1 MIPPRLHAAVVAA
14 AAALVLFTNL
24 GGPALW
30 DEDEP
35 KNAAC
40 SLAMLDRGDWV
51 VPMFNGRLRVE
62 KPALV
67 NWVHLAGFAIAGRNE
82 TGARL
87 GSAILTTLTCLLVWR
102 IGKIGFGAH
111 AGLLAGVAMATCV
124 WTAVGGRSATPD
136 APLVF
141 FTTLALWCFVTGQR
155 PALGCRGPGWRSW
168 RSACA
173 CGGAL
178 GCAVLAKGPLGLVMP
193 LVAFIAFALWQAWD
207 DRASAV
213 PPVSP
218 VRWIP
223 RLWQAVVGLRLPLIA
238 ATAAAVALPWY
249 AAVTIRTGGAWLEG
263 FLFVHNFGRFQAPM
277 EGHDGSAFVYYPAV
291 LAIGFF
297 PWSIVLALALVHAAA
312 IVGPTA
318 GPGEGPTAARRDA
331 IRLMICW
338 LATWVIGFSAAGTKL
353 PGYIWPA
360 YPALAVITGDLL
372 ASWAAGEAIR
382 TRWCRVEG
390 ATIDGV
396 MRLAWSI
403 LFLAGIGIGIG
414 LALASTL
421 GIPALQLL
429 SPIGLIPAAG
439 AVAAWT
445 LQSKGRR
452 QDALGALA
460 ISACLVITLLA
471 AVGSDLVGGARAAQ
485 RLVNA
490 LAARPVAGAWA
501 GFGSVPPSVVFY
513 AADTIP
519 QLHSTEAV
527 SAHLEGRPDAHLLV
541 DARFE
546 MNLPSPLPLG
556 YGVIARE
563 RPLFGPGLLVIG
575 PRAAPHD
582 HSHPIAAPHAQSP
595 ETPLAWHAPAPT
607 P

>member
-1 MIPPRLHAAVVAA
+1 VIPPRLHAAVVAA
-14 AAALVLFTNL
+14 AAALVLLTNL

-40 SLAMLDRGDWV
+40 SLAMLERGDWV
-51 VPMFNGRLRVE
+51 VPTFNGRLRVE

-67 NWVHLAGFAIAGRNE
+67 NWVHLAGFAVAGRNE

-102 IGKIGFGAH
+102 IGRIGFGAH
-111 AGLLAGVAMATCV
+111 AGLLAGLAMATCV

-141 FTTLALWCFVTGQR
+141 FTTLGLWCFVTGQR
-155 PALGCRGPGWRSW
+155 PAQGCLGPGWRSW
-168 RSACA
+168 RNACA
-173 CGGAL
+173 CGAAL

-193 LVAFIAFALWQAWD
+193 LVAFLAFTLWQAWD
-207 DRASAV
+207 DQASAV
-213 PPVSP
+213 PPIP
-218 VRWIP
+218 WIP
-223 RLWQAVVGLRLPLIA
+223 RLWRAVVGLRLPLVA
-238 ATAAAVALPWY
+238 GTAAAVALPWY

-263 FLFVHNFGRFQAPM
+263 FLFVHNVGRFQAPM
-277 EGHDGSAFVYYPAV
+277 EGHDGSAFIYYPAV

-297 PWSIVLALALVHAAA
+297 PWSIVLAAALVHAAA

-318 GPGEGPTAARRDA
+318 GPVGGPAAARRDA

-338 LATWVIGFSAAGTKL
+338 LATWVIAFSSAGTKL

-372 ASWAAGEAIR
+372 ASWAAGESIC
-382 TRWCRVEG
+382 TRWCRVPS
-390 ATIDGV
+390 AAIDGV

-414 LALASTL
+414 LALASAL

-439 AVAAWT
+439 AAAAWT

-460 ISACLVITLLA
+460 ISACLVVTLLA

-485 RLVNA
+485 RLVDG

-546 MNLPSPLPLG
+546 MNLPSPLPPG

-575 PRAAPHD
+575 PRAEPQEHGD
-582 HSHPIAAPHAQSP
+582 PIAAPHAQSP

>member
-14 AAALVLFTNL
+14 AAALVLLTNL

-40 SLAMLDRGDWV
+40 SLAMLERGDWV
-51 VPMFNGRLRVE
+51 VPTFNGRLRVE

-67 NWVHLAGFAIAGRNE
+67 NWVHLAGFAVAGRNE

-102 IGKIGFGAH
+102 IGRIGFGAH
-111 AGLLAGVAMATCV
+111 AGLLAGLAMATCV

-141 FTTLALWCFVTGQR
+141 FTTLGLWCFVTGQR
-155 PALGCRGPGWRSW
+155 PTEGRLGPGWSSW

-173 CGGAL
+173 CGAAL

-193 LVAFIAFALWQAWD
+193 LVAFIAFTLWQALD
-207 DRASAV
+207 DQASAV
-213 PPVSP
+213 PPIP
-218 VRWIP
+218 WIP
-223 RLWQAVVGLRLPLIA
+223 RLWRAVVGLRLPLVA
-238 ATAAAVALPWY
+238 GTAAAVALPWY

-263 FLFVHNFGRFQAPM
+263 FLFVHNVGRFQAPM
-277 EGHDGSAFVYYPAV
+277 EGHDGSAFIYYPAV

-297 PWSIVLALALVHAAA
+297 PWSIVLAAALVHAAA

-318 GPGEGPTAARRDA
+318 RPVGGPAAARRDA

-338 LATWVIGFSAAGTKL
+338 LATWVIAFSSAGTKL

-372 ASWAAGEAIR
+372 ASWAAGEAIC
-382 TRWCRVEG
+382 TRWCRVPS
-390 ATIDGV
+390 AAIDGV

-414 LALASTL
+414 LALASVL
-421 GIPALQLL
+421 GIPALQQL

-445 LQSKGRR
+445 LQSRGRR

-460 ISACLVITLLA
+460 ISACVVVTLLE
-471 AVGSDLVGGARAAQ
+471 AVGSDENFMVE
-485 RLVNA
+485 
-490 LAARPVAGAWA
+490 
-501 GFGSVPPSVVFY
+501 
-513 AADTIP
+513 D
-519 QLHSTEAV
+519 
-527 SAHLEGRPDAHLLV
+527 
-541 DARFE
+541 
-546 MNLPSPLPLG
+546 
-556 YGVIARE
+556 
-563 RPLFGPGLLVIG
+563 
-575 PRAAPHD
+575 
-582 HSHPIAAPHAQSP
+582 
-595 ETPLAWHAPAPT
+595 
-607 P
+607 

>member
-1 MIPPRLHAAVVAA
+1 MIPPRLHAVVVTV
-14 AAALVLFTNL
+14 AAALVLLTNL

-40 SLAMLDRGDWV
+40 SLAMLERGDWV
-51 VPMFNGRLRVE
+51 VPTFNGRLRVE

-67 NWVHLAGFAIAGRNE
+67 NWVHLAGFAVAGRNE

-102 IGKIGFGAH
+102 IGRIGFGAH
-111 AGLLAGVAMATCV
+111 AGLLAGLAMATCV

-141 FTTLALWCFVTGQR
+141 FTTLGLWCFVMGHR
-155 PALGCRGPGWRSW
+155 RAGGELGPGWRSW

-173 CGGAL
+173 CGAAL

-193 LVAFIAFALWQAWD
+193 LVAFLAFTLWQAWD
-207 DRASAV
+207 DRAS
-213 PPVSP
+213 PIP
-218 VRWIP
+218 RIP
-223 RLWQAVVGLRLPLIA
+223 RLWRAVVALRLPLIA
-238 ATAAAVALPWY
+238 GTAAAVALPWY

-263 FLFVHNFGRFQAPM
+263 FLFVHNVGRFQAPM

-297 PWSIVLALALVHAAA
+297 PWSIVLAAALVHAAV

-318 GPGEGPTAARRDA
+318 GPVGEPAAARRDA

-338 LATWVIGFSAAGTKL
+338 LAAWLGVFSAAGTKL

-360 YPALAVITGDLL
+360 YPALAIITGDLL
-372 ASWAAGEAIR
+372 ASWGAGEAIC
-382 TRWCRVEG
+382 TRWCRLPDRALE
-390 ATIDGV
+390 GV

-403 LFLAGIGIGIG
+403 LFLAGLG
-414 LALASTL
+414 L
-421 GIPALQLL
+421 GIALTLAATAGIPQLAIL
-429 SPIGLIPAAG
+429 APIGLIPMAA
-439 AVAAWT
+439 AAAAWI
-445 LQSKGRR
+445 LQSQGRR
-452 QDALGALA
+452 QASLGALA
-460 ISACLVITLLA
+460 VSACLVVTLLA
-471 AVGSDLVGGARAAQ
+471 AVGSDVVGGARAAR
-485 RLVNA
+485 RLVDS
-490 LAARPVAGAWA
+490 LGARPAAGAWA

-527 SAHLEGRPDAHLLV
+527 SDHLGARPDAHLLV

-563 RPLFGPGLLVIG
+563 QQLFGPGLLVIG
-575 PRAAPHD
+575 PRAA
-582 HSHPIAAPHAQSP
+582 AVAPSLAPSP
-595 ETPLAWHAPAPT
+595 EPPLAWLPPAP
-607 P
+607 PR

>member
-1 MIPPRLHAAVVAA
+1 MIPPRLHATLVAA
-14 AAALVLFTNL
+14 AAALVLLTNL

-40 SLAMLDRGDWV
+40 SLAMLDRGDWI

-67 NWVHLAGFAIAGRNE
+67 NWLHMAGFAIAGRNE

-87 GSAILTTLTCLLVWR
+87 GSATLTILTCLLVWR
-102 IGKIGFGAH
+102 IASQAVGSR
-111 AGLLAGVAMATCV
+111 AGLFAGLAMATCV

-136 APLVF
+136 APLIF
-141 FTTLALWCFVTGQR
+141 FTTLGLWCFVTGRGQEEGHLG
-155 PALGCRGPGWRSW
+155 PAWKSW
-168 RSACA
+168 RSASV

-178 GCAVLAKGPLGLVMP
+178 GCAVLAKGPLGLAMP
-193 LVAFIAFALWQAWD
+193 VVAFVAFTLWQAWD
-207 DRASAV
+207 DQAS
-213 PPVSP
+213 P
-218 VRWIP
+218 IP
-223 RLWQAVVGLRLPLIA
+223 RLARLWRAVVGLRLPVVMG
-238 ATAAAVALPWY
+238 TAAAVALPWY

-263 FLFVHNFGRFQAPM
+263 FLFVHNVGRFQAPM
-277 EGHDGSAFVYYPAV
+277 EGHDGSTLIYYPAV

-297 PWSIVLALALVHAAA
+297 PWSIVLAAALVHAAVIA
-312 IVGPTA
+312 GPTA
-318 GPGEGPTAARRDA
+318 GLAGAATAPRRDG
-331 IRLMICW
+331 IRLMACW
-338 LATWVIGFSAAGTKL
+338 LATWVVAFSAAGTKL
-353 PGYIWPA
+353 PGYVWPA
-360 YPALAVITGDLL
+360 YPALAVITGDFL
-372 ASWAAGEAIR
+372 ASWAAGEAVC
-382 TRWCRVEG
+382 TRWCRVPG
-390 ATIDGV
+390 AALEGV

-403 LFLAGIGIGIG
+403 LFLAGSGIGIA
-414 LALASTL
+414 LALSSSL
-421 GIPALQLL
+421 GVPALQVLA
-429 SPIGLIPAAG
+429 PIGLIPAAG
-439 AVAAWT
+439 AVAAWAF
-445 LQSKGRR
+445 QSRGHRH
-452 QDALGALA
+452 QALGAMA
-460 ISACLVITLLA
+460 VSACLLVVLLA

-485 RLVNA
+485 RLVDS
-490 LAARPVAGAWA
+490 LAARPMTGAWA

-546 MNLPSPLPLG
+546 MNLPSPLPPG

-575 PRAAPHD
+575 PRAAAHD
-582 HSHPIAAPHAQSP
+582 DGEPIAASHAPSP

>member
-1 MIPPRLHAAVVAA
+1 MIPPRLHAVAVAV
-14 AAALVLFTNL
+14 AAALVLLTNL

-40 SLAMLDRGDWV
+40 SLAMLERGDWV
-51 VPMFNGRLRVE
+51 VPTFNGRLRVE

-67 NWVHLAGFAIAGRNE
+67 NWLHLAGFALVGRTE

-87 GSAILTTLTCLLVWR
+87 GSAILTTITCLIVWQIAR
-102 IGKIGFGAH
+102 HGCGAP
-111 AGLLAGVAMATCV
+111 AGLVAGLAMATCV

-141 FTTLALWCFVTGQR
+141 FTTLSLWCFVMGHRRAGGQ
-155 PALGCRGPGWRSW
+155 LGPGWTSW
-168 RSACA
+168 PWAVS
-173 CGGAL
+173 CGTAL
-178 GCAVLAKGPLGLVMP
+178 GGAVLAKGPVGLAIP
-193 LVAFIAFALWQAWD
+193 LLAFTIFTLWQAWD
-207 DRASAV
+207 DQAS
-213 PPVSP
+213 PIP
-218 VRWIP
+218 RIP
-223 RLWQAVVGLRLPLIA
+223 RLWRAVMGLRLPLIA
-238 ATAAAVALPWY
+238 ATATAVALPWY
-249 AAVTIRTGGAWLEG
+249 TAVTVRTGGAWLNG
-263 FLFVHNFGRFQAPM
+263 FLFVHNVGRFQAPM

-291 LAIGFF
+291 LALGFF
-297 PWSIVLALALVHAAA
+297 PWSIVLAAALVHAAA

-318 GPGEGPTAARRDA
+318 GPVGEPAAARRDA

-338 LATWVIGFSAAGTKL
+338 LATWVIAFSSAGTKL

-372 ASWAAGEAIR
+372 ASWAAGEAIC
-382 TRWCRVEG
+382 TRWCRVPG
-390 ATIDGV
+390 AAIDGV

-414 LALASTL
+414 LALASAL

-445 LQSKGRR
+445 LQSRGRR

-460 ISACLVITLLA
+460 ISACLVVTLLA

-485 RLVNA
+485 RLVDG

-546 MNLPSPLPLG
+546 MNLPSPLPTG

-563 RPLFGPGLLVIG
+563 HPLFGPGLLVIG
-575 PRAAPHD
+575 PRAAPHEHGD
-582 HSHPIAAPHAQSP
+582 PIAAPHAQSP